1 MGLFGREGKGAPFD
15 WLVVGLGNPGEKYA
29 NTRHNVGEDAL
40 RLLAERRD
48 VSLKGGRDNAL
59 LAETHFPGPGG
70 ADERTA
76 LAFPITFMNESGRA
90 VGALVRRFRIESPE
104 QIIVIHDELDLPPGE
119 MKVKVGGGLAGHN
132 GLRSITQH
140 LRTQDYLR
148 IRIGVGKPDSAH
160 VGKVHV
166 LAKIPKR
173 QREVLDVAVVE
184 AADAVE
190 MIIADGVDAAMQR
203 YNSRR

>member
-40 RLLAERRD
+40 RLLAERHHAT
-48 VSLKGGRDNAL
+48 LKGGRNNAL
-59 LAETHFPGPGG
+59 LAETRFPGPDG

-76 LAFPITFMNESGRA
+76 LAFPITYMNESGRA
-90 VGALVRRFRIESPE
+90 VGALVRKLRIETPE

-119 MKVKVGGGLAGHN
+119 MKIKVGGGLAGHN

-140 LRTQDYLR
+140 LKTQDFLR
-148 IRIGVGKPDSAH
+148 VRIGVGKPDSSH

-173 QREVLDVAVVE
+173 QREVLDVAIAE

-190 MIIADGVDAAMQR
+190 MVIAEGVDAAMQR
-203 YNSRR
+203 FNSRR